1 MSSPNK
7 NLARIGILIV
17 PRQILDLAK
26 LIFSLARLCETL
38 FSKQIIFK
46 DGHSATNVLKG
57 RSKYKYES
65 NRFVNK
71 PKPCENKQ
79 IQRIYVPRLLKI
91 FQTRASVSETEECSP
106 KMRSSGRVMLV
117 KE

>member
-1 MSSPNK
+1 M
-7 NLARIGILIV
+7 
-17 PRQILDLAK
+17 DLAK
-26 LIFSLARLCETL
+26 LCVASKL
-38 FSKQIIFK
+38 FFK

-65 NRFVNK
+65 KRFVNK

-79 IQRIYVPRLLKI
+79 IQRIYVRLLKI
-91 FQTRASVSETEECSP
+91 FQTRASVSETVECSP
-106 KMRSSGRVMLV
+106 KMRSIGRVMLV